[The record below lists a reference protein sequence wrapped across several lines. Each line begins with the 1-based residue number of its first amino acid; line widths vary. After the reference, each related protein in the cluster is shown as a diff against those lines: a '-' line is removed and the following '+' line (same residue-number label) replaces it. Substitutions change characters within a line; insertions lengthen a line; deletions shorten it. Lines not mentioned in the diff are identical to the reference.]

1 MATQSNNVKATI
13 SGHMNPMSKGKKG
26 MIGNKNQIKSV
37 KWPNYVIHEGNVIY
51 ASLKDPHYA
60 VYLLPS
66 GQMNRRLVLSRTTYL
81 NHLRYGNKNDHTWEG
96 INKGYPHT
104 PISPAKNTYKYST
117 QDNQPT
123 KPGIRI
129 GNLAAI

>member
-1 MATQSNNVKATI
+1 
-13 SGHMNPMSKGKKG
+13 MNPMNGKKG
-26 MIGNKNQIKSV
+26 MNGNKGSKDQNKSV

-51 ASLKDPHYA
+51 ASLKDPNHA

-81 NHLRYGNKNDHTWEG
+81 NHLRYGNKNDYTWEG

-104 PISPAKNTYKYST
+104 PISPASPAKNTYNYDT
-117 QDNQPT
+117 NTT